1 MSSPNQIK
9 KKYLAPEVISY
20 FDNQI
25 DAAELLIQG
34 LESNKADKSYVDSQ
48 DSAKLAEAKGYADTK
63 AAEALSSAESYTD
76 QKITDLV
83 GGAPEALNTLKELA
97 DMLNDEQSAIAGLVT
112 QISGVASD
120 VQDLDAYAQDIRGD
134 LDQEII
140 DRQSAVSAE
149 ASARASAISSEASAR
164 ASADSA
170 LDGRVTALENAPPA
184 MIAHKMNPITVGS
197 PELSYI
203 DCEHQAKNMSLHV
216 FVGRLAVHE
225 GVDYTVSV
233 VGGKTRITWAGS
245 LVNPSGAESIELGDQ
260 VYISYMR

>member
-20 FDNQI
+20 FDDQI

-34 LESNKADKSYVDSQ
+34 LESAKADKSYVDSQ
-48 DSAKLAEAKGYADTK
+48 DDAKLLEAKSYADTK
-63 AAEALSSAESYTD
+63 SGEALTSAQGYTD
-76 QKITDLV
+76 QKISDLV
-83 GGAPEALNTLKELA
+83 AGAPEALDTLKELA
-97 DMLNDEQSAIAGLVT
+97 DMLNDQDSAVSGLVS
-112 QISGVASD
+112 QISTVANDLS
-120 VQDLDAYAQDIRGD
+120 DLDAYAQDIRGD
-134 LDQEII
+134 LDQEIL

-149 ASARASAISSEASAR
+149 ASARE
-164 ASADSA
+164 SADNA
-170 LDGRVTALENAPPA
+170 LDARIDALETAPPA
-184 MIAHKMNPITVGS
+184 MIAHKMSPITVSSG
-197 PELSYI
+197 ELSFI
-203 DCEHQAKNMSLHV
+203 DCEHEAKAMSLHV

-245 LVNPSGAESIELGDQ
+245 LVNPSGVESIELGDR